1 MKSQKNRV
9 HVCRNVR
16 RNEDEERKE
25 ERKEN
30 VEVEPCITGSKVLV
44 VMGPMVQKMAI
55 VIVM

>member
-25 ERKEN
+25 ERKDN
-30 VEVEPCITGSKVLV
+30 VEMDPVLHEV
-44 VMGPMVQKMAI
+44 STPDVYLT
-55 VIVM
+55 